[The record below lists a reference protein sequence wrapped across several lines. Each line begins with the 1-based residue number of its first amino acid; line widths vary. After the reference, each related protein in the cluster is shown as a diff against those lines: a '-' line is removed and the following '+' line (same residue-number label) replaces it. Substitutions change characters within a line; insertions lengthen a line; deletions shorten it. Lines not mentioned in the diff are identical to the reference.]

1 MIENITN
8 TFLTAKKI
16 NDERTNHIAREIQK
30 ETTKQTKLSNY
41 RKAYQHLQSFGAPE
55 STVLKS
61 VYITKNIND
70 KWNGIFN
77 ETEIVEMSESILYH
91 LTGNEGEEDF
101 KKEILGE

>member
-8 TFLTAKKI
+8 TFLTTKKI

-30 ETTKQTKLSNY
+30 ETAKQTKLSNY
-41 RKAYQHLQSFGAPE
+41 RKAYQHLQSFGAPDNL
-55 STVLKS
+55 VLKS

-77 ETEIVEMSESILYH
+77 EKEIVEMSESILYH
-91 LTGNEGEEDF
+91 LTGCEGEEDF
-101 KKEILGE
+101 KKQILEE